1 MFMTPNLWIIM
12 LPVIK
17 ILLFKDRYSSNT
29 RHCPGSFPADVHDPA
44 PSTRVSGP
52 GWLQNL
58 LIRWSIKASIIN
70 WLMWRICQLTQFLKI
85 LIINKKQVKSFDSFK
100 GLAPRNSWIL
110 NMTEGETNNFG
121 NDHCDGRSSYC
132 RLLQSFGNIQFY
144 PPEKVLSSLTILYT
158 QLSLSWNKNQM
169 YLKVVNTDIV

>member
-1 MFMTPNLWIIM
+1 M

-70 WLMWRICQLTQFLKI
+70 WLMWRICQLTQFVKI
-85 LIINKKQVKSFDSFK
+85 LIIRRNKYKVTFLLFWRFWSLIS
-100 GLAPRNSWIL
+100 
-110 NMTEGETNNFG
+110 NMTEGEANR
-121 NDHCDGRSSYC
+121 CDGRSSSD
-132 RLLQSFGNIQFY
+132 SFKNFSS
-144 PPEKVLSSLTILYT
+144 PPIA
-158 QLSLSWNKNQM
+158 LSLSNGSWW
-169 YLKVVNTDIV
+169 DI